1 MWHNQFYLIPCFG
14 VIRDRIRDHFT
25 QHWYATCNICNSSKL
40 EHNCQFKTEFKKK
53 TYVECISNDKLRSE
67 LAAFRLSAHN
77 LDIERGRHINVPRE
91 NRICRLGSMSIGES
105 EFHFLLVCPR
115 YSDIRRDL
123 LPSTAWP
130 SGAKFISIM
139 ATNSKIFLLKLSKF
153 IKSANTLRSQTL
165 EDLAIS

>member
-1 MWHNQFYLIPCFG
+1 MN
-14 VIRDRIRDHFT
+14 RIRDHFT
-25 QHWYATCNICNSSKL
+25 QHWFANINNSSKL
-40 EHNCQFKTEFKKK
+40 EYYCQFKTEFKMEK
-53 TYVECISNDKLRSE
+53 YVESISNDKLRSE

-91 NRICRLGSMSIGES
+91 NRICRLYSMSMVES
-105 EFHFLLVCPR
+105 ELYFLLVCPR

-123 LPSTAWP
+123 LPNTAWP
-130 SGAKFISIM
+130 SVAKLISIM
-139 ATNSKIFLLKLSKF
+139 ATYSKMFLLKLSKF

>member
-1 MWHNQFYLIPCFG
+1 MVY
-14 VIRDRIRDHFT
+14 
-25 QHWYATCNICNSSKL
+25 SEK
-40 EHNCQFKTEFKKK
+40 
-53 TYVECISNDKLRSE
+53 YVECISNDKLRSE

-91 NRICRLGSMSIGES
+91 NRICRLCSMSMVES
-105 EFHFLLVCPR
+105 EFRFLLVCPR

-130 SGAKFISIM
+130 SVAKFISIM
-139 ATNSKIFLLKLSKF
+139 ATNSKMFLLKLSKF

-165 EDLAIS
+165 EDLAISLKNNVVINFLSHDTDGCKDGVNILI